1 MIRAQVKA
9 IYAGSVDALKDHV
22 PQDPANFFLNVTVMV
37 GPYGEKGE
45 ESFDLYVCTP
55 AWIAEK
61 CERDG
66 FVKGRHLLIVP
77 GFNPDFIRALIVK
90 FVERCEGDSWKEV
103 AEKVSRI
110 GHWEFEDYRDRM
122 PGG

>member
-9 IYAGSVDALKDHV
+9 IYAGGVDALKDHV
-22 PQDPANFFLNVTVMV
+22 PHDPANFFLNVTVMV
-37 GPYGEKGE
+37 GPYGERGE

-66 FVKGRHLLIVP
+66 FVNGRHLLIVRDYD
-77 GFNPDFIRALIVK
+77 PDLIESLITK
-90 FVERCEGDSWKEV
+90 LVESCQGNSWEDV
-103 AEKVSRI
+103 AEKVGRI
-110 GHWEFEDYRDRM
+110 GYWEFEDYRAAG
-122 PGG
+122 P